1 MSSRGSE
8 GMGGG
13 AGCRNGGGDGIGA
26 ERRIRRRITKKKKT
40 KRGRR

>member
-8 GMGGG
+8 GMGEG
-13 AGCRNGGGDGIGA
+13 AGHRNGGDGTGA
-26 ERRIRRRITKKKKT
+26 DKRIRRRIIKRKKR